1 MKILFIG
8 SAKLSLSALKLLLEL
23 NSNIVGI
30 CTSKNSNVNADHVD
44 LSNIGKEHKI
54 PWIYANDI
62 NSQESIKWIKSM
74 EPDIIFCFGW
84 SRILKKELLNL
95 PSLGVIGYHPTLLP
109 ANRGRH
115 PIIWALSLGLNKTGS
130 TFFVINEGVDSGDL
144 ISQREI
150 QIDVEENAGS
160 LYEKLTKV
168 ALDQIREFLPML
180 KNGNIPR
187 IKQNDSQS
195 NTWRKRSDKDGR
207 IDWRMSAYT
216 IHNLVKAITKP
227 YPGAYFEYENKR
239 IIVWK
244 STVILGT
251 KENIEPGKILSIS
264 KNGAVVKC
272 GEESIQLLLTE
283 PNFSPEVGCYL

>member
-8 SAKLSLSALKLLLEL
+8 SVKFSLSALKLLLEL

-30 CTSKNSNVNADHVD
+30 CTSKNSNINADHVD
-44 LSNIGKEHKI
+44 LSNLSKEHKI

-62 NSQESIKWIKSM
+62 NSQESIKWIKSK

-84 SRILKKELLNL
+84 SRILKKELLEL

-130 TFFVINEGVDSGDL
+130 TFFVINESVDSGDV

-150 QIDVEENAGS
+150 HIDVEENAES
-160 LYEKLTKV
+160 LYEKLIKV

-180 KNGNIPR
+180 KNGIIPR

-207 IDWRMSAYT
+207 IDWRMSAHT

-227 YPGAYFEYENKR
+227 YPGAYFEYENER

-244 STVILGT
+244 SNVILGT
-251 KENIEPGKILSIS
+251 KDNIEPGKILSIS

-272 GEESIQLLLTE
+272 GEESIRLLLTE
-283 PNFSPEVGCYL
+283 PNFSPKLGCYL

>member
-8 SAKLSLSALKLLLEL
+8 SVKFSLSALKLLLEL

-30 CTSKNSNVNADHVD
+30 CTSKNSYINADHVD
-44 LSNIGKEHKI
+44 LSSISKEHKI

-62 NSQESIKWIKSM
+62 NSQESITWIKSK

-84 SRILKKELLNL
+84 SRILKKELLDL

-130 TFFVINEGVDSGDL
+130 TFFVVNEGVDSGDL

-150 QIDVEENAGS
+150 HIDVEENAAS
-160 LYEKLTKV
+160 LYEKIIKV
-168 ALDQIREFLPML
+168 ALDQIREFLPKL

-195 NTWRKRSDKDGR
+195 STWRKRNDKDGR
-207 IDWRMSAYT
+207 IDWRMSAHM
-216 IHNLVKAITKP
+216 IHN
-227 YPGAYFEYENKR
+227 
-239 IIVWK
+239 
-244 STVILGT
+244 
-251 KENIEPGKILSIS
+251 
-264 KNGAVVKC
+264 
-272 GEESIQLLLTE
+272 
-283 PNFSPEVGCYL
+283 

>member
-8 SAKLSLSALKLLLEL
+8 SVKFSLSALKLLLEL

-30 CTSKNSNVNADHVD
+30 CTLKNSNINTDRVD
-44 LSNIGKEHKI
+44 LSNISKAHKI

-62 NSQESIKWIKSM
+62 NSQESITWIKSR

-84 SRILKKELLNL
+84 SRILKKELLDL
-95 PSLGVIGYHPTLLP
+95 PSLGAIGYHPTLLP

-115 PIIWALSLGLNKTGS
+115 PIIWALSLGLNRTGS
-130 TFFVINEGVDSGDL
+130 TFFVMNEGVDSGDL
-144 ISQREI
+144 ISQRVVPIE
-150 QIDVEENAGS
+150 VEENAGS
-160 LYEKLTKV
+160 LYEKLIKV

-180 KNGNIPR
+180 KNGNIPI
-187 IKQNDSQS
+187 IKQNDLQS

-207 IDWRMSAYT
+207 IDWRMSART

-227 YPGAYFEYENKR
+227 YPGAYFEYENER

-244 STVILGT
+244 STVIPGIN
-251 KENIEPGKILSIS
+251 ENIEPGKILSTS
-264 KNGAVVKC
+264 KNGPVVKC
-272 GEESIQLLLTE
+272 GEESIKLLLTE
-283 PNFSPEVGCYL
+283 PNFRPKVGWYL

>member
-8 SAKLSLSALKLLLEL
+8 SVKFSLSALKLLLEL

-30 CTSKNSNVNADHVD
+30 CTSKNSYINADHVD
-44 LSNIGKEHKI
+44 LSNISKEHEI

-62 NSQESIKWIKSM
+62 NSQESITWIKSR

-84 SRILKKELLNL
+84 SRILKKELLDL

-115 PIIWALSLGLNKTGS
+115 PIIWALSFGLNKTGS
-130 TFFVINEGVDSGDL
+130 TFFVMNEEVDSGDL
-144 ISQREI
+144 ISQREVPI
-150 QIDVEENAGS
+150 EVEENAGS
-160 LYEKLTKV
+160 LYEKLIKV

-187 IKQNDSQS
+187 IKQNNLQS

-207 IDWRMSAYT
+207 IDWRMSAHT
-216 IHNLVKAITKP
+216 IHNLIKAITKP
-227 YPGAYFEYENKR
+227 YPGAYFEYENER

-244 STVILGT
+244 STVIPGIN
-251 KENIEPGKILSIS
+251 ENIEPGKILSIS
-264 KNGAVVKC
+264 KNGPVVKC

-283 PNFSPEVGCYL
+283 PNFSPKVGWYL